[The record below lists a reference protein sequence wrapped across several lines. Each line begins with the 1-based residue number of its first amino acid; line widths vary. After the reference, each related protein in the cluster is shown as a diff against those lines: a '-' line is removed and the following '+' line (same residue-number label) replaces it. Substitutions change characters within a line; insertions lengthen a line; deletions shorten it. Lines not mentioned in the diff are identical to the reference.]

1 MRSGFLA
8 NDAGEQAVA
17 GAAVE
22 TAVAVELKG
31 AGFSCRRHGDAI
43 AVARIGAAMPILTAD
58 HSERHLI
65 AAREVEDGEPLAC
78 IALAVFPRKSALAA
92 AGAQRSRQQ
101 KRRAAQHHI
110 PEHHFSHR
118 SFPHFP
124 VKAKYYAGR
133 ALNNQAQHPDK
144 VLRWEDITNN

>member
-8 NDAGEQAVA
+8 DDAGEQAVT

-22 TAVAVELKG
+22 TAIAVELKG
-31 AGFSCRRHGDAI
+31 TGFARRRHGDAI
-43 AVARIGAAMPILTAD
+43 AVARIGAAVPVLAAD
-58 HSERHLI
+58 HGERHLI
-65 AAREVEDGEPLAC
+65 AALEVEDGEPLAC

-92 AGAQRSRQQ
+92 AGAQHSRQQ

-124 VKAKYYAGR
+124 VK
-133 ALNNQAQHPDK
+133 
-144 VLRWEDITNN
+144 TNIMLGGA